1 MNISRQFDYKR
12 VGLAAIALLAV
23 VGSVFAG
30 SAVAGAKQ
38 SSDTRI
44 SGAGSSFVFPL
55 VSQWIPAVGP
65 ALGINLAYSS
75 VGSGAGIA
83 QVTARTVDFGA
94 SDAPLTTD
102 QFTACKGCV
111 QIPWALGGTAILI
124 NVHGL
129 NKQLH
134 LTGKVIADI
143 YLGKITSW
151 NDPAIKALNPGV
163 SLPGTKITPVYRS
176 DNSGTT
182 YNFTDYLTTISG
194 DWRSK
199 VGRGVNANWPA
210 GVGGKGSSGV
220 SGVVRSTD
228 GAIGYADIAYA
239 LANHIQIAAVKNAA
253 GKYTTPGIKQI
264 AAAASTIKS
273 VPGNGELHIVNPSAR
288 NPVAYPIS
296 TFTYVILPSKTDK
309 AAELRK
315 LVFWALTKGQGY
327 GTKLLFVPIPKV
339 VLAASEK
346 TLKQIST

>member
-1 MNISRQFDYKR
+1 MNTKR
-12 VGLAAIALLAV
+12 HILAALGLVAVLAAV
-23 VGSVFAG
+23 LAG
-30 SAVAGAKQ
+30 TANAK

-55 VSQWIPAVGP
+55 VSQWIPAVGS

-83 QVTARTVDFGA
+83 QITARTVDFGA
-94 SDAPLTTD
+94 SDAPLTPD
-102 QFTACKGCV
+102 QFAACKGCV
-111 QIPWALGGTAILI
+111 QIPWALGATAILV

-134 LTGKVIADI
+134 LTGPVIADI

-151 NDPAIKALNPGV
+151 DDAAIKKLNPGV
-163 SLPGTKITPVYRS
+163 NLPGTKITPVYRS

-182 YNFTDYLTTISG
+182 YNFTDYLAAVSG
-194 DWRSK
+194 QWKSK
-199 VGRGVNANWPA
+199 VGVGVNANWPA

-220 SGVVRSTD
+220 AGVVKGTD

-239 LANHIQIAAVKNAA
+239 LSNHIPVAAVKNAA
-253 GKYTTPGIKQI
+253 GKYVTPGIKQI
-264 AAAASTIKS
+264 TAAASTIKK
-273 VPGNGELHIVNPSAR
+273 VPANNEMHIVNPPAS
-288 NPVAYPIS
+288 NPSAYPIS
-296 TFTYVILPSKTDK
+296 TFTYVILPLKSDK

-315 LVFWALTKGQGY
+315 LVFWALTKGQSY
-327 GTKLLFVPIPKV
+327 GPKLLFVPVPKT

-346 TLKQIST
+346 TLRQIQV

>member
-1 MNISRQFDYKR
+1 MNTKR
-12 VGLAAIALLAV
+12 HIVTALGLVAVLAATLA
-23 VGSVFAG
+23 AT
-30 SAVAGAKQ
+30 ANAK
-38 SSDTRI
+38 SSDVRL

-55 VSQWIPAVGP
+55 VSQWIPA
-65 ALGINLAYSS
+65 LGQAYGFQVAYAS

-94 SDAPLTTD
+94 SDAPLTAD
-102 QFTACKGCV
+102 QFSACKGCV
-111 QIPWALGGTAILI
+111 QIPWALGATAIMV

-143 YLGKITSW
+143 YLGKIGSW
-151 NDPAIKALNPGV
+151 NDAAIKAINPGV
-163 SLPGTKITPVYRS
+163 SLPSTKITPIYRS

-182 YNFTDYLTTISG
+182 YNFTDYLQNISK
-194 DWRSK
+194 DWRTK

-220 SGVVRSTD
+220 SGVLAHTD
-228 GAIGYADIAYA
+228 GGIAYADIAYA
-239 LANHIQIAAVKNAA
+239 LTNHFQVAAVKNAG
-253 GKYTTPGIKQI
+253 GKYVTPGIKQI
-264 AAAASTIKS
+264 TAAASTIKS
-273 VPGNGELHIVNPSAR
+273 VPGNNEIHIVNPSAK
-288 NPVAYPIS
+288 NKDAYPIA
-296 TFTYVILPSKTDK
+296 TFTYVILPTKSDK

-315 LVFWALTKGQGY
+315 LVFWTLTKGQSY

-346 TLKQIST
+346 TLRQIST